1 MKTPEHFPRVLGI
14 TYILLVIGKVGFG
27 IAGWLAFCGSTDEVV
42 VTNLRHLPSIMS
54 SVAIAVN
61 TWLTIPLI
69 VVVLFRIIGPFR
81 QAESSEFEI
90 FVSSNSFDP
99 SLSFAFT
106 GSCIQATERTLAL
119 VVAAVIAAAVPHFAL
134 LLSIVGAVAG
144 TMLTFVFPAC
154 FYLKLA
160 VTPSLLLKSAAWS
173 ITVLGPIAGGYS
185 VVEAIKALIRKF

>member
-81 QAESSEFEI
+81 QAESSEFE
-90 FVSSNSFDP
+90 NS
-99 SLSFAFT
+99 
-106 GSCIQATERTLAL
+106 
-119 VVAAVIAAAVPHFAL
+119 V
-134 LLSIVGAVAG
+134 
-144 TMLTFVFPAC
+144 
-154 FYLKLA
+154 
-160 VTPSLLLKSAAWS
+160 
-173 ITVLGPIAGGYS
+173 
-185 VVEAIKALIRKF
+185 